1 MASSKPFTIP
11 SGPPERLDEEGQQVW
26 RDVIER
32 GAIAPGVD
40 EHTLE
45 AYCALVVRWRDASR
59 RIVED
64 GLVVDGGDKRGAIVH
79 PALAAERQLAQ
90 QLREWAELVN
100 RPAALRRRPGRMYD
114 ATRESIRAAGLD
126 DKKQFSGA
134 CEAVLTLAWLID
146 EAQREGLDEL
156 RKAAHPLI
164 PNYLKGC
171 TDLKITPAAIPTAPA
186 ASASPSGGADG
197 PEKAPAGIVA
207 LRRELGTG

>member
-1 MASSKPFTIP
+1 MASPKPFTIP
-11 SGPPERLDEEGQQVW
+11 SDPPERLDEEGREVW
-26 RDVIER
+26 RDVVER

-59 RIVED
+59 RIAED
-64 GLVVDGGDKRGAIVH
+64 GLVVDGGEKRGAIVH

-100 RPAALRRRPGRMYD
+100 RPAALRRRPGRIYD
-114 ATRESIRAAGLD
+114 ATRESIKEAGLD
-126 DKKQFSGA
+126 TKKQYAGA

-171 TDLKITPAAIPTAPA
+171 AELKITPASVPAQAGPAPAVGAGPTAEA
-186 ASASPSGGADG
+186 APDNDIAAMRRKLGAG
-197 PEKAPAGIVA
+197 
-207 LRRELGTG
+207 

>member
-1 MASSKPFTIP
+1 MVTRKPSSIP
-11 SGPPERLDEEGQQVW
+11 SDPPERLDPDAQQIW
-26 RDVIER
+26 RDIVAR
-32 GAIAPGVD
+32 DAIAPGVD

-45 AYCALVVRWRDASR
+45 AYCALVIRWRDASR
-59 RIVED
+59 RIVEE
-64 GLVVDGGDKRGAIVH
+64 GLVVNGGDKRGAIVH

-114 ATRESIRAAGLD
+114 ATRKSITEAGLD
-126 DKKQFSGA
+126 DKPQFAGA

-146 EAQREGLDEL
+146 EAQREGLEEL

-171 TDLKITPAAIPTAPA
+171 TDLRITPASVPA
-186 ASASPSGGADG
+186 VPVVPPGGDKGADEPDQG
-197 PEKAPAGIVA
+197 DDLAAMRRKLGAG
-207 LRRELGTG
+207 